1 MNYFIMKQKL
11 GDYWSILKDAF
22 NGFID
27 DNAMRLGASLSYY
40 TLFSL
45 APMLLIIISLG
56 GIFFGR
62 EAMQG
67 QIYHQIDGLI
77 GSDAAKQVQEIIKNA
92 QTSGQSVW
100 AAVVGFVTL
109 LVGATGTFAEIQ
121 DAINVI
127 WGLKPKPK
135 SGIMKYLTTR
145 FLSFSLIISLG
156 FLLMV
161 SLVVNAILNAFS
173 QKMETLF
180 SDATIYIFWV
190 LNLFVVWGVIAL
202 LFTVIFKVLP
212 DGKIRWK
219 DAFVGAG
226 FTSLLFMVGK
236 YAIGLYLGNSSVGST
251 YGAAGSV
258 VIILLWVYY
267 SALILYFG
275 TEFTKAYTNF
285 YGRSIQPNAEAE
297 FRSVEDQKKI
307 VNKPSREFRTL
318 GGVTK

>member
-1 MNYFIMKQKL
+1 MKKKVGEL
-11 GDYWSILKDAF
+11 WTILKDSF
-22 NGFID
+22 NGFIS
-27 DNAMRLGASLSYY
+27 DNAMRLSASLSYY

-62 EAMQG
+62 EAVQG
-67 QIYHQIDGLI
+67 QVYGQINGLI
-77 GSDAAKQVQEIIKNA
+77 GSDAAKQIQEIIKNA

-100 AAVVGFVTL
+100 AAVVGVVTL
-109 LVGATGTFAEIQ
+109 LIGATGTFAEIQ

-135 SGIMKYLTTR
+135 NGITKYLMTR

-156 FLLMV
+156 FLLLV
-161 SLVVNAILNAFS
+161 SLVVNAVLNTFS
-173 QKMETLF
+173 QKAELLF

-190 LNLFVVWGVIAL
+190 INLFVVWAVIAL

-212 DGKIRWK
+212 DGKIKWK
-219 DAFVGAG
+219 DAFAGAA
-226 FTSLLFMVGK
+226 FTSLLFMIGK
-236 YAIGLYLGNSSVGST
+236 YAIGLYLGNSSVGT
-251 YGAAGSV
+251 TFGAAGSV

-275 TEFTKAYTNF
+275 AEFTKSYTNF
-285 YGRSIQPNAEAE
+285 YGRSIQPNAYSNFKSKEAMKDIDHSGIPADE
-297 FRSVEDQKKI
+297 LEHKK
-307 VNKPSREFRTL
+307 
-318 GGVTK
+318 

>member
-1 MNYFIMKQKL
+1 MKRRL
-11 GDYWSILKDAF
+11 SDYWSILKDAF

-56 GIFFGR
+56 GIFFGK
-62 EAMQG
+62 EAVQG
-67 QIYHQIDGLI
+67 QVYDQINGLI
-77 GSDAAKQVQEIIKNA
+77 GSDAAKQIQEILKNA
-92 QTSGQSVW
+92 QKSGQSIGA
-100 AAVVGFVTL
+100 AAVGIITL
-109 LVGATGTFAEIQ
+109 LIGATGAFAEIQ

-135 SGIMKYLTTR
+135 NGVLKYLTTR

-161 SLVVNAILNAFS
+161 SLVVNAVLNAFS
-173 QKMETLF
+173 QKVQTLF

-190 LNLFVVWGVIAL
+190 INLFVVWGVIAS

-219 DAFVGAG
+219 DAFIGAS
-226 FTSLLFMVGK
+226 FTSLLFMIGK
-236 YAIGLYLGNSSVGST
+236 YAIGLYLGNSSVGTT

-275 TEFTKAYTNF
+275 AEFTKAYTKF
-285 YGRSIQPNAEAE
+285 YGRTIQPNEYTD
-297 FRSVEDQKKI
+297 FRLELLNNPSEGF
-307 VNKPSREFRTL
+307 KPSEGL
-318 GGVTK
+318 NSL

>member
-1 MNYFIMKQKL
+1 MKKKL
-11 GDYWSILKDAF
+11 GEYWSILKDTF

-62 EAMQG
+62 EAVQG
-67 QIYHQIDGLI
+67 QVYEQIKGLI
-77 GSDAAKQVQEIIKNA
+77 GSDAAKQVQEILKNA
-92 QTSGQSVW
+92 QRSGQSTW
-100 AAVVGFVTL
+100 AAVVGVITL
-109 LVGATGTFAEIQ
+109 LIGATGTFAEIQ
-121 DAINVI
+121 DAINFI
-127 WGLKPKPK
+127 WGLKAKPK
-135 SGIMKYLTTR
+135 NGITKYLMTR
-145 FLSFSLIISLG
+145 FLSFSLIVSLG
-156 FLLMV
+156 FLLLV
-161 SLVVNAILNAFS
+161 SLVVNAVLNTFS
-173 QKMETLF
+173 QKVELLF

-190 LNLFVVWGVIAL
+190 LNLLVVWGVITL

-212 DGKIRWK
+212 DGKIKWK

-236 YAIGLYLGNSSVGST
+236 YAIGLYLGNSSVGTT

-275 TEFTKAYTNF
+275 AEFTKAYTNF
-285 YGRSIQPNAEAE
+285 YGRSIQPNKYTD
-297 FRSVEDQKKI
+297 FRSEKVKKDI
-307 VNKPSREFRTL
+307 DYSGIPNDEMEYK
-318 GGVTK
+318 K

>member
-1 MNYFIMKQKL
+1 MKKKL
-11 GDYWSILKDAF
+11 GEYWSILKDTF

-62 EAMQG
+62 EAVQG
-67 QIYHQIDGLI
+67 QVYEQIKGLI
-77 GSDAAKQVQEIIKNA
+77 GSDAAKQVQEILKNA
-92 QTSGQSVW
+92 QRSGQSTW
-100 AAVVGFVTL
+100 AAVVGVITL
-109 LVGATGTFAEIQ
+109 LIGATGTFAEIQ
-121 DAINVI
+121 DAINFI
-127 WGLKPKPK
+127 WGLKAKPK
-135 SGIMKYLTTR
+135 NGITKYLMTR
-145 FLSFSLIISLG
+145 FLSFSLIVSLG
-156 FLLMV
+156 FLLLV
-161 SLVVNAILNAFS
+161 SLVVNAVLNTFS
-173 QKMETLF
+173 QKVELLF

-190 LNLFVVWGVIAL
+190 LNLLVVWGVITL

-212 DGKIRWK
+212 DGKIKWK

-236 YAIGLYLGNSSVGST
+236 YAIGLYLGNSSVGTT

-275 TEFTKAYTNF
+275 AEFTKAYTNF
-285 YGRSIQPNAEAE
+285 YGRSIQPNKYTD
-297 FRSVEDQKKI
+297 FRSETVKKDI
-307 VNKPSREFRTL
+307 DYSGIPNDEMEYK
-318 GGVTK
+318 K

>member
-1 MNYFIMKQKL
+1 MMKRKFK
-11 GDYWSILKDAF
+11 DYWSILKGTF

-27 DNAMRLGASLSYY
+27 DNAMRLSASLSYY

-62 EAMQG
+62 EAVQG
-67 QIYHQIDGLI
+67 QVYNQINGLI
-77 GSDAAKQVQEIIKNA
+77 GSDAAKQVQEILKNA
-92 QTSGQSVW
+92 QRSGQSLW
-100 AAVVGFVTL
+100 AAVVGVVTL
-109 LVGATGTFAEIQ
+109 VIGATGTFAEIQ

-135 SGIMKYLTTR
+135 NGVAKYLLTR

-156 FLLMV
+156 FLLLV
-161 SLVVNAILNAFS
+161 SLIVNGVLNAFS
-173 QKMETLF
+173 QKAELLF

-190 LNLFVVWGVIAL
+190 INLLVVWAVIAL

-212 DGKIRWK
+212 DGKIKWR

-226 FTSLLFMVGK
+226 FTSLLFMIGK
-236 YAIGLYLGNSSVGST
+236 YGIGLYLGNSSVGST

-275 TEFTKAYTNF
+275 AEFTKAYTNF
-285 YGRSIQPNAEAE
+285 YGRSIQPNKYAD
-297 FRSVEDQKKI
+297 FRSTQAKKDI
-307 VNKPSREFRTL
+307 DYSGIPKEELENK
-318 GGVTK
+318 K